1 MVGIGKAGSSF
12 GGVSGKAKGSGV
24 VISQDVRD
32 AAADVVADS
41 SDTLWY
47 VTLSSDFCC
56 LDTEEPPIA
65 DTPIMDTPNIKNT
78 ILSLYISLI
87 GFSIVSFIC
96 HVHYPEVLLYIKRR
110 HTGM

>member
-47 VTLSSDFCC
+47 VTLPSDFCC
-56 LDTEEPPIA
+56 LDTEEPPVA
-65 DTPIMDTPNIKNT
+65 DTPIMDTPNREHNP
-78 ILSLYISLI
+78 LSL
-87 GFSIVSFIC
+87 
-96 HVHYPEVLLYIKRR
+96 
-110 HTGM
+110 